1 MRQNQLSVIMSNG
14 EFEDED
20 DELESVYGGDPE
32 QMIDSNFDEDSGR
45 LTLTAGKQ
53 TSKSKRKSQKEQQQ
67 KLRKINKGGSTMC
80 GKDEKSCCIIF

>member
-1 MRQNQLSVIMSNG
+1 MSNG

-45 LTLTAGKQ
+45 LTLTAGK
-53 TSKSKRKSQKEQQQ
+53 
-67 KLRKINKGGSTMC
+67 
-80 GKDEKSCCIIF
+80 